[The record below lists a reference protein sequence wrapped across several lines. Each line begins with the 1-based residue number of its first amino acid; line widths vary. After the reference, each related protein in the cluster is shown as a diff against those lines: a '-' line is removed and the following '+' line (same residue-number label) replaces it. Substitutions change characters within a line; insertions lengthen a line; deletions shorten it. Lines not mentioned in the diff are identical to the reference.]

1 MKLNERHIAKTDPLL
16 GDRLEHAREDENIR
30 AVMILGPE
38 ETSSS
43 VHKELHPS
51 QFPSRQAWREALV
64 EQRKSQLE
72 DEIGGTLKELRE
84 LALKPQG
91 GKISQAVVVEGP
103 AANIAASL
111 DLPGVRHAS
120 LDREITL
127 SKSM

>member
-16 GDRLEHAREDENIR
+16 EDTLKHARGDENIR
-30 AVMILGPE
+30 AVMIVGPE
-38 ETSSS
+38 EPTSS
-43 VHKELHPS
+43 VHKQPHPS
-51 QFPSRQAWREALV
+51 QFPSRQAWRDALV
-64 EQRKSQLE
+64 KRRKGQIE
-72 DEIGGTLKELRE
+72 GKVGDTLKQLRE
-84 LALKPQG
+84 LSLNPQG

-120 LDREITL
+120 LDRELAL